1 MLGNQGDKPTVKV
14 YKTGADAD
22 AADREMYRKHRLPQ
36 RRLDLAFEIYHRHYG
51 DRIGRLAQVYKII
64 EREGR

>member
-22 AADREMYRKHRLPQ
+22 AADRDMYRNMTPQ

-51 DRIGRLAQVYKII
+51 DRIGRLARVYKII